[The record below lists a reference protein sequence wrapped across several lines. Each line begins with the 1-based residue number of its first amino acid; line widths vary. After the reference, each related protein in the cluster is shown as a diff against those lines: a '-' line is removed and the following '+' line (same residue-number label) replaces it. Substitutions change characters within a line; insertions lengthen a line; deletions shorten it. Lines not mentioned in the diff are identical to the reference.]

1 VVPPSLPAASR
12 PVSPARCS
20 GPSLLCDGGAAE
32 ARSGGDG
39 RTILSA
45 EAARAYPR
53 LPGLQEGACD
63 SLSCPV
69 TAAPDRGAPIQRQ
82 RLAAPTATRHYHA
95 TAARTATTPGL
106 LSGKLMDPRAKSVQ
120 QIFFSSFV
128 LLIYF
133 EKKIYCKQI
142 CTMICFEIK
151 ISNKVF
157 SLQGSL
163 LRYSTAPA
171 QQIHEI
177 KSTN

>member
-1 VVPPSLPAASR
+1 
-12 PVSPARCS
+12 VSPARCS

-120 QIFFSSFV
+120 QIFFSS
-128 LLIYF
+128 I
-133 EKKIYCKQI
+133 I
-142 CTMICFEIK
+142 CIVDLF
-151 ISNKVF
+151 
-157 SLQGSL
+157 
-163 LRYSTAPA
+163 
-171 QQIHEI
+171 
-177 KSTN
+177 